1 MYVSSR
7 QKTTISLV
15 IDVLSSEESGWIQTI
30 GSIYGREAPTG
41 LEWIV
46 FFQPGPGV
54 AQPFF
59 FFRVWILRSE
69 MLFQMKRCGE
79 YAEGWAVCVGWLGFV
94 AAGSCMDDTWDWIKS
109 VIPEWDMNARLDR
122 KRSGHEPTHINEA
135 APSLISSGCWFKGW
149 QYCWNRF
156 NPYCKDSNKKN
167 WNLEAR
173 QLNDPLAKPNPN
185 KKWRGSSFEWSQPLT
200 LSESMTTYRGFF
212 RQRCGGES

>member
-1 MYVSSR
+1 MYPVDKKRQSPLSLMSCHLRKAGEFRRLGRSMAERLQQDWNGLFFFSR
-7 QKTTISLV
+7 V
-15 IDVLSSEESGWIQTI
+15 RVLHS
-30 GSIYGREAPTG
+30 R
-41 LEWIV
+41 
-46 FFQPGPGV
+46 
-54 AQPFF
+54 FF

-135 APSLISSGCWFKGW
+135 APSLISSGCWLKGW